1 METAKIAVLSSRIL
15 TRCTELHGALWRLTG
30 AELSSAASGPIGK
43 RTTAEPMSSFPHSSK
58 KFGAQ
63 NYAIEAAPD
72 SRGLRAAIR
81 RMFK

>member
-1 METAKIAVLSSRIL
+1 MSR
-15 TRCTELHGALWRLTG
+15 ALWRLTG
-30 AELSSAASGPIGK
+30 AELSCAASGPIGE

-72 SRGLRAAIR
+72 SSGLQGVPTIVYEFTFIR
-81 RMFK
+81 LPQLRNDGSHS

>member
-1 METAKIAVLSSRIL
+1 METAKIAVLSSSR
-15 TRCTELHGALWRLTG
+15 RNACPEMSGALWRLTG
-30 AELSSAASGPIGK
+30 AELSCAASGPIGE

-72 SRGLRAAIR
+72 SSGLRAAIR